1 MDVTSLC
8 QARHLISRVDNLVQL
23 LGQFVDL
30 KFSPERQVIADL
42 FPSLLVFYLEKYGSL
57 KI

>member
-1 MDVTSLC
+1 MGVTSFC
-8 QARHLISRVDNLVQL
+8 QARHLISRVDYLVQL

-30 KFSPERQVIADL
+30 KFRPDRYVIADF
-42 FPSLLVFYLEKYGSL
+42 FPFLLVFYPEKYGSL